1 MMTRNELLEII
12 PNGENSGVEFKRDTL
27 HGHDLARE
35 LVAFSNLQG
44 GMVLLGVDEDG
55 SIEGVTRDGLKEW
68 VMSVCGDKIRPAI
81 IPFFEVVENVER
93 GRDVAIV
100 RVLGGPN
107 VYSRWHDNRNSYY
120 VRVGSK
126 NRELTREELSRMF
139 DQRGTTHIAHPRPIS
154 GATVDDLDLRRIKD
168 YFRRVREQDVPED
181 NEKAEWKRLLVNIG
195 IMDEEGVTLPGIL
208 LFGKTPNRFLPQAGI
223 DAVAFQG
230 TEKDSD
236 VMERA
241 ALQGPMMPLSSQAD
255 DVFEPGLVERALY
268 FVRRNTRATAVL
280 KDGARRVEKRGY
292 PDEAVREAVVNA
304 LIHRNYVL
312 AGSDIKL
319 AVYHDRLEVVSPGG
333 LFMGMNLKKM
343 RTGTGAQFSRN
354 HLLTDVMRH
363 YGYADGMGRGVS
375 RKIVRAMK
383 DHNGTGPDLVE
394 EDEKFIVRLFSGNEK
409 EG

>member
-1 MMTRNELLEII
+1 MTNE
-12 PNGENSGVEFKRDTL
+12 
-27 HGHDLARE
+27 ARRI
-35 LVAFSNLQG
+35 SP
-44 GMVLLGVDEDG
+44 
-55 SIEGVTRDGLKEW
+55 T
-68 VMSVCGDKIRPAI
+68 
-81 IPFFEVVENVER
+81 
-93 GRDVAIV
+93 
-100 RVLGGPN
+100 
-107 VYSRWHDNRNSYY
+107 
-120 VRVGSK
+120 
-126 NRELTREELSRMF
+126 
-139 DQRGTTHIAHPRPIS
+139 PRPIS
-154 GATVDDLDLRRIKD
+154 GTTVDDLDLRRIKD

-181 NEKAEWKRLLVNIG
+181 NEEAEWKRLLVNIG

-223 DAVAFQG
+223 AAVAFQG

-280 KDGARRVEKRGY
+280 KDGSRRVEKRGY

-333 LFMGMNLKKM
+333 LFKGTNLEKM
-343 RTGTGAQFSRN
+343 RAGTGAWFSRN

>member
-68 VMSVCGDKIRPAI
+68 VMSVCGDKIRPPI

-93 GRDVAIV
+93 GRDVAVV

-126 NRELTREELSRMF
+126 NMELTREELSRMF

-333 LFMGMNLKKM
+333 LFKGMNLKKM

-363 YGYADGMGRGVS
+363 YRYADGMGRGVS
-375 RKIVRAMK
+375 RKIVRVMK
-383 DHNGTGPDLVE
+383 DHNGTCPDLVE